1 VKSEKSSQCDECTCS
16 LDRKLGDYVKK
27 HLLWIGLAALIVG
40 SISAFSLKNAAES
53 DAFESQLVGAQMGYQ
68 WEYTPDY
75 TGMWVAIIIAA
86 LGAVAILM
94 HVYGSSQKRDIN

>member
-1 VKSEKSSQCDECTCS
+1 
-16 LDRKLGDYVKK
+16 VKK
-27 HLLWIGLAALIVG
+27 HFLWIGLGALIIG
-40 SISAFSLKNAAES
+40 SISAFSLRNAAES
-53 DAFESQLVGAQMGYQ
+53 DAFEAKLVGAQMGYH

-94 HVYGSSQKRDIN
+94 HLYGSSKSRNLN

>member
-1 VKSEKSSQCDECTCS
+1 
-16 LDRKLGDYVKK
+16 
-27 HLLWIGLAALIVG
+27 
-40 SISAFSLKNAAES
+40 
-53 DAFESQLVGAQMGYQ
+53 MGYQ